1 MPENLHWF
9 KWEAYTTWLSGVALL
24 MVVYYLNPGLYL
36 IAPGSDLS
44 PAAAV
49 LIGFGSLIVG
59 WFVYD
64 LLCDSP
70 LGKTPAL
77 LGLVLFVLVIAA
89 CWGYSQIFSGR
100 AAYIHTGALI
110 GTIMVGNVFRII
122 MPAQRALVAAIE
134 QNRTPDPVL
143 PAKGLLRSR
152 HNNYFTLPVLFIMI
166 SNHFP
171 STYGS
176 QYNWLILAALG
187 ALSVLARH
195 YFNTRHDSNRFAWAL
210 PARGG
215 DDLPGLRHFAEPP
228 EQHAE
233 PDCHHA
239 RAGQRRRPG
248 HGDAPRFSEINEV
261 IEQRCTVCH
270 SANPSS
276 PMFSSAPAGVMFDT
290 PEQIRQQAAKIHAQT
305 VASQIMPLGNI
316 TQMTQEERD
325 LLGAWIARAHRPIEP
340 TPAARLACGFND
352 VSLPGKSGAGHTGPS
367 VQGLSRQSITNAP
380 EVSCMNDLNAR
391 PAGTTRLPWLQQLL
405 VSLQHVLLMY
415 GGAVAVPLI
424 VGQAA
429 GLSRDEIAFLINAD
443 LLVAGIATLVQ
454 SLGIGPMG
462 IRMPVMMGASFA
474 AVSSMVVAGMPGS
487 A

>member
-1 MPENLHWF
+1 MDAHLTEWLNLGIRWIHMIVGIAWIGASFYFVWLENNLNRSNPREGLSGDLWAIHGGGIYHLEKYKLAPPQMPENLHWF

-36 IAPGSDLS
+36 VLPGSDLS

-49 LIGFGSLIVG
+49 AIGFGSLIVG

-64 LLCDSP
+64 LLCDSG

-122 MPAQRALVAAIE
+122 MPAQRALVKAIE
-134 QNRTPDPVL
+134 ENRTPDPVL

-176 QYNWLILAALG
+176 EYNWLILAALG
-187 ALSVLARH
+187 ALSVLVRH

-210 PARGG
+210 PAAAVGMICLAFVLSPNRQPVPQN
-215 DDLPGLRHFAEPP
+215 LAPTTP
-228 EQHAE
+228 EQASISEQENSAE
-233 PDCHHA
+233 SHS
-239 RAGQRRRPG
+239 Q
-248 HGDAPRFSEINEV
+248 FSKVSSV
-261 IEQRCTVCH
+261 IEERCTVCH
-270 SANPSS
+270 SAKPTS
-276 PMFSSAPAGVMFDT
+276 PLFSAAPAGVMFDT
-290 PEQIRQQAAKIHAQT
+290 PEQIQQMAAKIHAQT
-305 VASQIMPLGNI
+305 IASQIMPLGNI

-325 LLGAWIARAHRPIEP
+325 LLATWIAQ
-340 TPAARLACGFND
+340 
-352 VSLPGKSGAGHTGPS
+352 GA
-367 VQGLSRQSITNAP
+367 Q
-380 EVSCMNDLNAR
+380 
-391 PAGTTRLPWLQQLL
+391 
-405 VSLQHVLLMY
+405 
-415 GGAVAVPLI
+415 
-424 VGQAA
+424 
-429 GLSRDEIAFLINAD
+429 IN
-443 LLVAGIATLVQ
+443 
-454 SLGIGPMG
+454 
-462 IRMPVMMGASFA
+462 
-474 AVSSMVVAGMPGS
+474 
-487 A
+487 

>member
-1 MPENLHWF
+1 MDAHLTEWLNLGIRWIHMIVGIAWIGASFYFVWLENNLNRSNPREGLSGDLWAIHGGGIYHLEKYKLAPPQMPENLHWF

-24 MVVYYLNPGLYL
+24 MVVYYLNPSLYL
-36 IAPGSDLS
+36 VLPGSGMS
-44 PAAAV
+44 PATAV
-49 LIGFGSLIVG
+49 AIGFGSLIVG
-59 WFVYD
+59 WFIYD

-134 QNRTPDPVL
+134 QNRTPDPLL

-187 ALSVLARH
+187 ALSVLVRH
-195 YFNTRHDSNRFAWAL
+195 YFNTRHDSKRFAWAL
-210 PARGG
+210 PAAAVGMICLAFVLSPNRQPVPQN
-215 DDLPGLRHFAEPP
+215 LAPTTP
-228 EQHAE
+228 EQASISEQQSGAANHS
-233 PDCHHA
+233 D
-239 RAGQRRRPG
+239 
-248 HGDAPRFSEINEV
+248 FSKVSSV
-261 IEQRCTVCH
+261 IEERCTVCH
-270 SANPSS
+270 SAQPSS
-276 PMFSSAPAGVMFDT
+276 PLFSAAPAGVMFDT
-290 PEQIRQQAAKIHAQT
+290 PEQIKTMASQIHAQT

-325 LLGAWIARAHRPIEP
+325 LLANWIAQ
-340 TPAARLACGFND
+340 
-352 VSLPGKSGAGHTGPS
+352 GA
-367 VQGLSRQSITNAP
+367 Q
-380 EVSCMNDLNAR
+380 
-391 PAGTTRLPWLQQLL
+391 
-405 VSLQHVLLMY
+405 
-415 GGAVAVPLI
+415 
-424 VGQAA
+424 
-429 GLSRDEIAFLINAD
+429 IN
-443 LLVAGIATLVQ
+443 
-454 SLGIGPMG
+454 
-462 IRMPVMMGASFA
+462 
-474 AVSSMVVAGMPGS
+474 
-487 A
+487 

>member
-1 MPENLHWF
+1 VDAHLTEWLNLGIRWIHMIVGIAWIGASFYFVWLENNLNRSNPREGLSGDLWAIHGGGIYHLEKYKLAPPQMPENLHWF

-36 IAPGSDLS
+36 VLPGSDLS

-49 LIGFGSLIVG
+49 AIGFGSLIVG

-64 LLCDSP
+64 LLCDSA

-122 MPAQRALVAAIE
+122 MPAQRALVKAIE
-134 QNRTPDPVL
+134 ENRTPDPVL

-176 QYNWLILAALG
+176 EYNWLILAALG
-187 ALSVLARH
+187 ALSVLVRH

-210 PARGG
+210 PAAAVGMICLAFVLSPNRQPVPQN
-215 DDLPGLRHFAEPP
+215 LAPTTP
-228 EQHAE
+228 EQASISEQQNSAE
-233 PDCHHA
+233 SHS
-239 RAGQRRRPG
+239 Q
-248 HGDAPRFSEINEV
+248 FSKVSSV
-261 IEQRCTVCH
+261 IEERCTVCH
-270 SANPSS
+270 SAKPTS
-276 PMFSSAPAGVMFDT
+276 PLFSAAPAGVMFDT
-290 PEQIRQQAAKIHAQT
+290 PEQIQQMAAKIHAQT
-305 VASQIMPLGNI
+305 IASQIMPLGNI

-325 LLGAWIARAHRPIEP
+325 LLATWIAQ
-340 TPAARLACGFND
+340 
-352 VSLPGKSGAGHTGPS
+352 GA
-367 VQGLSRQSITNAP
+367 Q
-380 EVSCMNDLNAR
+380 
-391 PAGTTRLPWLQQLL
+391 
-405 VSLQHVLLMY
+405 
-415 GGAVAVPLI
+415 
-424 VGQAA
+424 
-429 GLSRDEIAFLINAD
+429 IN
-443 LLVAGIATLVQ
+443 
-454 SLGIGPMG
+454 
-462 IRMPVMMGASFA
+462 
-474 AVSSMVVAGMPGS
+474 
-487 A
+487 